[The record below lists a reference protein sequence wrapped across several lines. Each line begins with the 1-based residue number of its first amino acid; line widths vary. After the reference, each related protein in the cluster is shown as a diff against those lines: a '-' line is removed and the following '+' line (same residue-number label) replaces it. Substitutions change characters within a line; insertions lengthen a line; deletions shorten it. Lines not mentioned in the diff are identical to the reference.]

1 MTLVDLLSLVSSV
14 AASAAAVMAYL
25 GKEAVGVLQKQHD
38 SALRQIEESH
48 KAELAKQLE
57 DFKKSLAFFG
67 AVDTEL
73 RSMRIQSYSAL
84 WQQTRVLPKWPKDP
98 SVGYRSLSELSAG
111 LRGWYFGA
119 TDAVPGGMLLTEDA
133 MHAYKA
139 LQAQIAEVVSVY
151 EIAHDT
157 DRALAPVDYEA
168 VRRCASALR
177 TELTKDLLSRRET
190 PGSAA

>member
-1 MTLVDLLSLVSSV
+1 MTLVDLLSVVSSV

-38 SALRQIEESH
+38 SALRQIEETH

-98 SVGYRSLSELSAG
+98 SVDYPSLTELSAG
-111 LRGWYFGA
+111 LRGWYFGGNG
-119 TDAVPGGMLLTEDA
+119 AVPGGMLLTVDA
-133 MHAYKA
+133 MNAYKA
-139 LQAQIAEVVSVY
+139 LQAKIAEVVS
-151 EIAHDT
+151 AHAMDQV
-157 DRALAPVDYEA
+157 LEPGDYEA
-168 VRRCASALR
+168 VRVCASALR

>member
-1 MTLVDLLSLVSSV
+1 MTLVDLLSVVSSV

-73 RSMRIQSYSAL
+73 RTMRIRSYSAL
-84 WQQTRVLPKWPKDP
+84 WQQTRVLPKWPQDASVDYP
-98 SVGYRSLSELSAG
+98 SLTEFSAG
-111 LRGWYFGA
+111 LREWYFG
-119 TDAVPGGMLLTEDA
+119 TKDAVPGGMLLTVDA
-133 MHAYKA
+133 MNAYKA
-139 LQAQIAEVVSVY
+139 LQTQIAEAVSARGIGHATH
-151 EIAHDT
+151 EPLT
-157 DRALAPVDYEA
+157 PGDYEA
-168 VRRCASALR
+168 VRACASALR

-190 PGSAA
+190 PGS

>member
-1 MTLVDLLSLVSSV
+1 MTLVDLLSIVSSV

-25 GKEAVGVLQKQHD
+25 GKEAVGVLQRQHD

-48 KAELAKQLE
+48 KTELAKQLE

-73 RSMRIQSYSAL
+73 RSMRIRSYSAL
-84 WQQTRVLPKWPKDP
+84 WQQTRVLPKWPKDA
-98 SVGYRSLSELSAG
+98 SVGYQALTELSAA
-111 LRGWYFGA
+111 LRGWYFGGND
-119 TDAVPGGMLLTEDA
+119 TVPGGMLLTVDA
-133 MHAYKA
+133 MNAYKA
-139 LQAQIAEVVSVY
+139 LQSQIAEVVSVY
-151 EIAHDT
+151 GIAHDT
-157 DRALAPVDYEA
+157 DQALAPGDYEA

-190 PGSAA
+190 PGS

>member
-1 MTLVDLLSLVSSV
+1 MTLVDLLSVVSSV

-25 GKEAVGVLQKQHD
+25 GKEAVGVLQRQHD
-38 SALRQIEESH
+38 SALRQMEESH

-73 RSMRIQSYSAL
+73 RTMRIKSYSEL
-84 WQQTRVLPKWPKDP
+84 WQRTKVLPKWPRDP
-98 SVGYRSLSELSAG
+98 SVGYGSLTELSAG

-119 TDAVPGGMLLTEDA
+119 QDAVPGGMLLTEDA
-133 MHAYKA
+133 MNAYKA
-139 LQAQIAEVVSVY
+139 LQSQIAEVVSVY
-151 EIAHDT
+151 DIAHDT
-157 DRALAPVDYEA
+157 DRALAPGDYET
-168 VRRCASALR
+168 VRRCASTLR

-190 PGSAA
+190 PGS

>member
-1 MTLVDLLSLVSSV
+1 MSLVDLLSIVSSV

-57 DFKKSLAFFG
+57 DFKRSLAFLG
-67 AVDTEL
+67 TVDSEL
-73 RSMRIQSYSAL
+73 RNMRIQSYSAL
-84 WQQTRVLPKWPKDP
+84 WQQTGVLPQWPRDA
-98 SVGYRSLSELSAG
+98 SLAYQSLADLSAH

-119 TDAVPGGMLLTEDA
+119 KGAVPGGMLLTEDA

-139 LQAQIAEVVSVY
+139 LQSQIAKVVS
-151 EIAHDT
+151 AHAMDQV
-157 DRALAPVDYEA
+157 LEPGDYEA
-168 VRRCASALR
+168 VRACASALR